1 MERVTGAQTSFRSS
15 ERKTMGD
22 SLDIVTL
29 GGLTIR
35 NNGKLVTGF
44 ASRKAEGLL
53 VYLACTRRPHPRE
66 VLAELLWDERSQA
79 QSLGNLRTVLASL
92 RHQLAPYL
100 IADRQAIGTNP
111 ESVIRVDVADLEA
124 GLNA

>member
-1 MERVTGAQTSFRSS
+1 MVETL
-15 ERKTMGD
+15 EI
-22 SLDIVTL
+22 LTL
-29 GGLTIR
+29 GGLTLR

-53 VYLACTRRPHPRE
+53 VYLACTGRSHPRE

-92 RHQLAPYL
+92 RQQLAPYL
-100 IADRQAIGTNP
+100 LTDRQAVGINP
-111 ESVIRVDVADLEA
+111 DSLVRLDVVNLEA
-124 GLNA
+124 